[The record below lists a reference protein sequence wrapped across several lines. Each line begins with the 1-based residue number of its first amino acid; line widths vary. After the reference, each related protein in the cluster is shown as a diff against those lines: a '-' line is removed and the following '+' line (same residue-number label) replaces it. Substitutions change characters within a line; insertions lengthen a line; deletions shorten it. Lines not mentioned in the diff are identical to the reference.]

1 MKCNYCKKKATY
13 TMDVIAEHNVE
24 IRTCDKYMG
33 IGLLMQ
39 KGVLHG
45 MMMKEKSIE
54 LGLANIYTGG
64 NRV

>member
-1 MKCNYCKKKATY
+1 
-13 TMDVIAEHNVE
+13 MDVIAEHNVE